1 MESFEIMRRQYQ
13 ERSMAAKEW
22 KKRGGKVVGYI
33 SHNIPVEMI
42 IAAGLFPFR
51 MSGDPMRITE
61 VGDKTMEYFFDPVVR
76 SQYDMLLTG
85 QYDFLDLLVIPHSND
100 SVFKLYYY
108 LMEAKRIEPSLKLP
122 DVYLFDMLYTR
133 WLSTGLYNRD
143 RVRNFKEK
151 LEELSGKEI
160 SNGSLASA
168 ISTVNE
174 NRVLLKRIS
183 DLRKEDPPRISG
195 VEALQIIG
203 SSMFMSK
210 EEHNKLLK
218 EFLSRADQ
226 LPSKDGVRISVEGSP
241 VDDLQF
247 YELVESCGATI
258 VTEGH
263 TWGDR
268 YSDGPVD
275 TSIEPLEAIAEKY
288 HLRSPSPRIYPRVEG
303 EQHCLKIAEDSKV
316 QGVIF
321 FFLEWDDMPAWQ
333 YPEQKKALED
343 NCIPTLCLR
352 MQKYHLS
359 DTQEPKST
367 IESFIKE
374 ISNR

>member
-85 QYDFLDLLVIPHSND
+85 QYDFLDLLIIPHSND

-151 LEELSGKEI
+151 LEELSGKEL
-160 SNGSLASA
+160 SSESLSSA
-168 ISTVNE
+168 ISIVNE
-174 NRVLLKRIS
+174 NR
-183 DLRKEDPPRISG
+183 
-195 VEALQIIG
+195 
-203 SSMFMSK
+203 
-210 EEHNKLLK
+210 
-218 EFLSRADQ
+218 
-226 LPSKDGVRISVEGSP
+226 
-241 VDDLQF
+241 
-247 YELVESCGATI
+247 
-258 VTEGH
+258 
-263 TWGDR
+263 
-268 YSDGPVD
+268 
-275 TSIEPLEAIAEKY
+275 TSLA
-288 HLRSPSPRIYPRVEG
+288 
-303 EQHCLKIAEDSKV
+303 
-316 QGVIF
+316 
-321 FFLEWDDMPAWQ
+321 
-333 YPEQKKALED
+333 
-343 NCIPTLCLR
+343 
-352 MQKYHLS
+352 
-359 DTQEPKST
+359 
-367 IESFIKE
+367 
-374 ISNR
+374 

>member
-1 MESFEIMRRQYQ
+1 
-13 ERSMAAKEW
+13 
-22 KKRGGKVVGYI
+22 
-33 SHNIPVEMI
+33 
-42 IAAGLFPFR
+42 
-51 MSGDPMRITE
+51 
-61 VGDKTMEYFFDPVVR
+61 MEYFFDPMVR

-133 WLSTGLYNRD
+133 WLSTGLHNRD
-143 RVRNFKEK
+143 RVCNFKEK
-151 LEELSGKEI
+151 LEELSGKEL
-160 SNGSLASA
+160 SNKSLSSA
-168 ISTVNE
+168 ISIVNE
-174 NRVLLKRIS
+174 NRMLLKKIS
-183 DLRKEDPPRISG
+183 ALRKKNPPRISG
-195 VEALQIIG
+195 VEAIQIIG
-203 SSMFMSK
+203 SSMFMLK

-218 EFLSRADQ
+218 EFLSKADQ
-226 LPSKDGVRISVEGSP
+226 LPFKDGLRISVEGSP
-241 VDDLQF
+241 IDNLQF
-247 YELVESCGATI
+247 YEIVESCGATV

-268 YSDGPVD
+268 YSDDPID
-275 TSIEPLEAIAEKY
+275 TSIEPFEAIAEKY
-288 HLRSPSPRIYPRVEG
+288 HLRSPSPRVYPSVGG
-303 EQHCLKIAEDSKV
+303 EQHCLKIAKDSKV

-343 NCIPTLCLR
+343 NYIPTLCLR
-352 MQKYHLS
+352 TQKYHLS

-367 IESFIKE
+367 IRSFIKE
-374 ISNR
+374 ISNRESSLR

>member
-1 MESFEIMRRQYQ
+1 MESFEIMQRHYQ

-22 KKRGGKVVGYI
+22 KKSGGKVVGYI
-33 SHNIPVEMI
+33 SHAIPVEMI

-51 MSGDPMRITE
+51 MSGDPIRTTE
-61 VGDKTMEYFFDPVVR
+61 VGDKTMEYFFDPMVR

-85 QYDFLDLLVIPHSND
+85 QYDFLDLLVIPHCND

-108 LMEAKRIEPSLKLP
+108 LLEAKRIEPSLNLP

-151 LEELSGKEI
+151 LEELSGKEL

-168 ISTVNE
+168 ISIVNE
-174 NRVLLKRIS
+174 NRMLLKRIS
-183 DLRKEDPPRISG
+183 DLRKEFRPRISG

-218 EFLSRADQ
+218 GFLCKADQ
-226 LPSKDGVRISVEGSP
+226 LAPKNGVRVSIEGSP
-241 VDDLQF
+241 IDNLQF

-258 VTEGH
+258 VTERH

-268 YSDGPVD
+268 YSDSPVD
-275 TSIEPLEAIAEKY
+275 ASIEPLEAIVEKY
-288 HLRSPSPRIYPRVEG
+288 HLRSPSPRVYPSSE
-303 EQHCLKIAEDSKV
+303 EADDCLKIAEDSKV

-333 YPEQKKALED
+333 YPEQKKVLED

-359 DTQEPKST
+359 DTQELKST

-374 ISNR
+374 IRN